1 MSFQEPTRRNLLQT
15 GLALTGVMLAGCT
28 GGSKSDDSGS
38 SGSSSISS
46 TAWRTAALTDVRT
59 GEEFAIADFG
69 DRPVLVET
77 FAVWCST
84 CLAQQKQIRS
94 LHERVGDDVVSV
106 SLNVDPNEDVSRV
119 RNHLD
124 RHGFEW
130 RYAIS
135 PPAVTESL
143 VDAYGQSITVPPQ
156 APMVLVCAGGDTRR
170 LPNGVKSADDLQNEI
185 EAGC

>member
-1 MSFQEPTRRNLLQT
+1 M
-15 GLALTGVMLAGCT
+15 AGVALAGCA
-28 GGSKSDDSGS
+28 GGSGSGGSGTPSS
-38 SGSSSISS
+38 SGTSS
-46 TAWRTAALTDVRT
+46 TTWTTAALTDVRT

-84 CLAQQKQIRS
+84 CLAQQKQIRA

-106 SLNVDPNEDVSRV
+106 SLNVDPNEDASRV
-119 RNHLD
+119 RKHLD

-143 VDAYGQSITVPPQ
+143 VDAYGQSIAVPPQ
-156 APMVLVCAGGDTRR
+156 APVVLVCAGGGTRR
-170 LPNGVKSADDLQNEI
+170 LPNGVKSADNLQSEI